1 MEREA
6 NYTAVGAFVLLVL
19 AMAGL
24 FVYWYSDSRD
34 ARAYTRYEIYF
45 EGSVSGLTEG
55 STVRYLGVDVGR
67 VKSMRIDSRAAT
79 RVQVVADIDSDAPI
93 SRDTVAELSLQGVT
107 GLLYIDL
114 LGRVGA
120 KKLAEPV
127 ASQRY
132 PVIRS
137 VRSSLDAFL
146 TGLPDVVAR
155 SAEVTQR
162 LTFVLSDANLVA
174 FARMMANLD
183 QASRSLPDTMRD
195 VAVLAKELRGAT
207 QEITAV
213 AIGLRAV
220 TDEAAPE
227 FRAAISRIRSVA
239 ENLATTTAQI
249 DRMVAENQPG
259 VRAFTQEGLAEI
271 ERLVRDSREAAGEF
285 QALSRSLRENPSQ
298 LIYQPR
304 ARGVE
309 IPP

>member
-45 EGSVSGLTEG
+45 DGSVSGLTEG

-93 SRDTVAELSLQGVT
+93 SRDTVAELSLQGIT

-120 KKLAEPV
+120 KKLSEPV

-132 PVIRS
+132 PVIPGCEQ
-137 VRSSLDAFL
+137 LWM
-146 TGLPDVVAR
+146 G
-155 SAEVTQR
+155 
-162 LTFVLSDANLVA
+162 A
-174 FARMMANLD
+174 FAREND
-183 QASRSLPDTMRD
+183 DSD
-195 VAVLAKELRGAT
+195 G
-207 QEITAV
+207 
-213 AIGLRAV
+213 
-220 TDEAAPE
+220 
-227 FRAAISRIRSVA
+227 RI
-239 ENLATTTAQI
+239 
-249 DRMVAENQPG
+249 
-259 VRAFTQEGLAEI
+259 
-271 ERLVRDSREAAGEF
+271 
-285 QALSRSLRENPSQ
+285 
-298 LIYQPR
+298 
-304 ARGVE
+304 
-309 IPP
+309 